1 MKVELDKRKIA
12 KLNKAAI
19 RAMKSTIG
27 EVQRDVV
34 SAQVMPFDTGAMQNT
49 STFTTT
55 EVNGD
60 QIESR
65 LITDAP
71 QARRLYKH
79 PEYNFQKGKNP
90 NAQGEWLEP
99 WICGERKD
107 FVLTTIA
114 EQFKKEAG
122 L

>member
-1 MKVELDKRKIA
+1 MNFTQLEVDVMKVELDKRKIA
-12 KLNKAAI
+12 NLNKAAI

-34 SAQVMPFDTGAMQNT
+34 NAQVMPFDTGAMQNT

-65 LITDAP
+65 LIQMRP
-71 QARRLYKH
+71 RRGDCTNTRNTIFKR
-79 PEYNFQKGKNP
+79 ETIRTRKANGWSRGSAENGKTS
-90 NAQGEWLEP
+90 
-99 WICGERKD
+99 C
-107 FVLTTIA
+107 
-114 EQFKKEAG
+114 
-122 L
+122 